1 MVKNHHDVF
10 VNVTRVISP
19 MCSVSEAATI
29 LGIPPTTAQRW
40 AKSGQLP
47 VVTKLAGATGAY
59 VLDRA
64 AVVALAAERAR

>member
-1 MVKNHHDVF
+1 MGTLPQTGR
-10 VNVTRVISP
+10 VNITSVITP
-19 MCSVSEAATI
+19 MCSVTEAAHI
-29 LGIPPTTAQRW
+29 LGIPVTTAQRW

-64 AVVALAAERAR
+64 AVEALAAERAR